1 SGCRRLRPRSED
13 VAKMDHRRVCCR
25 VGIASGIGLLWHPW
39 QGMPKA
45 YRILAAM
52 PALPQLQSAP
62 GGTGTRLF
70 LYNEKRT
77 NVYKYIGRT
86 DTEWKVRQSACL
98 ASNGAIAREGFGST
112 HCS

>member
-1 SGCRRLRPRSED
+1 MSETMLQVSWRLKAQKCSD
-13 VAKMDHRRVCCR
+13 FCAVKHVCHRRAVVPGKPLER
-25 VGIASGIGLLWHPW
+25 
-39 QGMPKA
+39 
-45 YRILAAM
+45 
-52 PALPQLQSAP
+52 